1 MDRDSNISSKDF
13 QILTSVRGDLMLA
26 KCPENNRFSSFP
38 AHCCKYYLLEYHRDR
53 MLAAAHDFGWDLA
66 AQKFAGPDGLR
77 CLEILL
83 DDHVRGKWSGES
95 IPTIDT
101 PLKLRILLS
110 KAGELTI
117 SSAPCEPISPIAAF
131 PLSLSPNLP
140 IDTCSWRIH
149 LWPVPIKRSLFTKH
163 KTTCRAQ
170 YNLVRSHLLSH
181 DLGTEILLVNQE
193 GEITE
198 GSITTPYFFRNG
210 HWITPRASCGGN
222 IGTTRRWAIQQ
233 GLCIEGVVKIE
244 EVKVG
249 ETVWLS
255 NGVRGFGWGVVET
268 GGFGACNE
276 S

>member
-1 MDRDSNISSKDF
+1 
-13 QILTSVRGDLMLA
+13 MLA

-53 MLAAAHDFGWDLA
+53 MLAAAHDFGWDLV

-110 KAGELTI
+110 KA
-117 SSAPCEPISPIAAF
+117 
-131 PLSLSPNLP
+131 
-140 IDTCSWRIH
+140 
-149 LWPVPIKRSLFTKH
+149 
-163 KTTCRAQ
+163 
-170 YNLVRSHLLSH
+170 
-181 DLGTEILLVNQE
+181 VNQE

-233 GLCIEGVVKIE
+233 GLCIEGVVNIE

-268 GGFGACNE
+268 GGFEACNE